1 MLKKIVLI
9 SLLAVYSIATM
20 GATVHLHFCMN
31 RFVGWSFFEEKDGKC
46 GKCGMEE
53 QDKEGCCKDEHQ
65 HFKLDTDHQKSDVA
79 SLLHYKLTPQIA
91 AVFSDS
97 NVPVYLNNA
106 VAHPALHAPPDIQK
120 QRLHVLNC
128 VFLI

>member
-1 MLKKIVLI
+1 MKKIILI
-9 SLLAVYSIATM
+9 SLLAVYSIATI
-20 GATVHLHFCMN
+20 GATVHLHFCMD
-31 RFVGWSFFEEKDGKC
+31 RFVGWSFFEKKDAIC

-79 SLLHYKLTPQIA
+79 TLLHYKLTPQIA
-91 AVFSDS
+91 SVFSAYQL
-97 NVPVYLNNA
+97 PVYINNA
-106 VAHPALHAPPDIQK
+106 VLHPASHVPPDIHK
-120 QRLHVLNC
+120 ERLHVFNC